1 MFRSFIKNETER
13 KKRSVLECERKRK
26 RRKRRKRR
34 DSKRNRRN
42 GGIVAVEELREEDVK
57 RQRKT
62 SKK

>member
-26 RRKRRKRR
+26 RRKRR
-34 DSKRNRRN
+34 DSKRNRSN

-57 RQRKT
+57 GQRKT